1 MPDLSN
7 IRNFCIIAHIDH
19 GKSTLADRIMELTK
33 SVDARTFHDQLLDS
47 MDLEQERGITIK
59 SHPVSMS
66 YQARDGK
73 TYLLNLLDTPGHVDF
88 SYEVSRSMAACEAAV
103 LLVDAAQ
110 GVQAQTVANTIL
122 ALEANLEIIPALN
135 KIDLPSADIP
145 GCKHQV
151 EEALAIPMDD
161 CALVSS
167 KTGQGVE
174 DLLERLVH
182 LVPPP
187 KSEHPDGPLRA
198 VIFDSLFDP
207 YRGVIPYVRV
217 VDGSVKAGDWIRL
230 MGTGVETQV
239 KEVGIFTPK
248 MQPVASLAPG
258 QVGYLIG
265 TVKDPREVKTGD
277 TVTLRSA
284 PAPEPLPGFREVRP
298 MVFAGLYPV
307 STDEYEKLR
316 VSLEK
321 LQLNDA
327 AFTWHAESSVA
338 LGFGFRCGFLGLLHM
353 EIVQERLRREFNC
366 DVISTNPAVVYRVH
380 GKDGKVQ
387 EIDNPIRLPDP
398 ADVDYIEE
406 PLIRATIITPSSCI
420 GDMMRIVM
428 EHRGTVDKTDSL
440 DGVRVILTCTLPLN
454 EILVDFN
461 DTLKSVSHGYA
472 SLDYVP
478 AGYQRSDIV
487 RMDILLNG
495 DAVDAFACMVHR
507 DRARARGREICAAL
521 KDSIPPHMFKIPV
534 QAAIGGTIVAE
545 AVRDGERPA
554 GGLRRGPALR
564 RQRGFEIALASC
576 IWSSPPPRPPRCCA
590 TAATTSSSSYAS
602 RARPPPAAAPSCA
615 PPSAARSGSGASSSR
630 RWTPTARPSRS
641 TGTTSRWRRWKPPPA
656 PPASAAS
663 RCASRSW
670 TSARSM
676 RRPASSPR
684 ARTARSG
691 PRAATSW

>member
-1 MPDLSN
+1 
-7 IRNFCIIAHIDH
+7 
-19 GKSTLADRIMELTK
+19 
-33 SVDARTFHDQLLDS
+33 V
-47 MDLEQERGITIK
+47 
-59 SHPVSMS
+59 
-66 YQARDGK
+66 K
-73 TYLLNLLDTPGHVDF
+73 T
-88 SYEVSRSMAACEAAV
+88 
-103 LLVDAAQ
+103 
-110 GVQAQTVANTIL
+110 
-122 ALEANLEIIPALN
+122 
-135 KIDLPSADIP
+135 
-145 GCKHQV
+145 
-151 EEALAIPMDD
+151 
-161 CALVSS
+161 
-167 KTGQGVE
+167 
-174 DLLERLVH
+174 
-182 LVPPP
+182 
-187 KSEHPDGPLRA
+187 
-198 VIFDSLFDP
+198 
-207 YRGVIPYVRV
+207 
-217 VDGSVKAGDWIRL
+217 GDWIRL

-248 MQPVASLAPG
+248 MQPVAALAPG

-277 TVTLRSA
+277 TVTLRAA

-380 GKDGKVQ
+380 TTGGKVE

-495 DAVDAFACMVHR
+495 DAVDAFSCMVHR
-507 DRARARGREICAAL
+507 DRARARGKEICAAL
-521 KDSIPPHMFKIPV
+521 KDAIPPHMFKIPV
-534 QAAIGGTIVAE
+534 QAAVGGTIVAREDIRPFRKDVTAKLYGGDITRKMKLLNKQKEGKKRMKQFGTVNVPQE
-545 AVRDGERPA
+545 AFVA
-554 GGLRRGPALR
+554 VL
-564 RQRGFEIALASC
+564 
-576 IWSSPPPRPPRCCA
+576 
-590 TAATTSSSSYAS
+590 
-602 RARPPPAAAPSCA
+602 
-615 PPSAARSGSGASSSR
+615 RSGANEDS
-630 RWTPTARPSRS
+630 
-641 TGTTSRWRRWKPPPA
+641 K
-656 PPASAAS
+656 
-663 RCASRSW
+663 
-670 TSARSM
+670 
-676 RRPASSPR
+676 
-684 ARTARSG
+684 
-691 PRAATSW
+691 